1 MTPMPLPSDLSEIA
15 GAQELHDWFGYWPT
29 FHDAEIV
36 SLHLNR
42 RSPSSMLIHTWEMTN
57 KVDERGFYVMEKHA
71 VVEFI
76 FEDISELE
84 LGGFSHQNVIF
95 GLNLDRKDAGFL
107 LRLDPCYGLAGTIEA
122 KKVSIRLKLGKPS
135 DRKES

>member
-1 MTPMPLPSDLSEIA
+1 MALADELHAIV

-42 RSPSSMLIHTWEMTN
+42 RGPSSLLIHIWEMTN
-57 KVDERGFYVMEKHA
+57 KVDEKGFYELEKQA
-71 VVEFI
+71 VVEFV

-84 LGGFSHQNVIF
+84 LGGFSHRNVIF
-95 GLNLDRKDAGFL
+95 GLELLKKDRGFVLTLDQ
-107 LRLDPCYGLAGTIEA
+107 CYGLAGTFEA
-122 KKVSIRLKLGKPS
+122 EKVSIRLNPGKPS
-135 DRKES
+135 DGIEGS